1 MRRILL
7 LVLAFPTA
15 AAVPLTDLE
24 AIEWEVASP
33 GPVTL
38 PPAGT
43 AAYGLT
49 LVVHPLRGFTSVPL
63 TAVEDSGGSV
73 VLDPPAVETR
83 PGVERYRVNVTWRP
97 GTFGNFTIVVDASG
111 EKWTETLRVEPA
123 PALLALSADAPAADW
138 TIVLPVRHAA
148 DVPEDAPTT
157 WAARWSDGNGTL
169 AWEEPG
175 PRLPF
180 RPEDGE
186 ARPAFLLRYGPG
198 RYEITLRAHGRWVA
212 GESAPL
218 ALEAARATDPSSEVP
233 IVAVVPDAPLTVALT
248 SDTVN
253 ADGKL
258 KRPGEELVTRVR
270 LADGN
275 GLAALARVTFE
286 VLREGAVV
294 NVTDSALPADRWAR
308 TTLDLESRFA
318 ASPMSAGPYT
328 MRIRAWNDSGPAAAA
343 TRTFAIKA
351 VRPDLA
357 NLTLEASSV
366 LTDRAWTL
374 AGSAALE
381 SKGWERP
388 VDVDG
393 LLQLRVY
400 RGTTQ
405 VAWEAGAGNV
415 TGPTPL
421 LAPLAGAAHAR
432 SGAHGVA
439 TLPIA
444 VTVPAGAAGSYR
456 VNVLWSANAT
466 DIATSLAS
474 WTLVAEPAPAFTTLE
489 AAGEPRAGSRL
500 PVAFEVS
507 EGALFENV
515 TFSLLTESVNVPDR
529 AGIVNLTVPPGLDT
543 GSPLQLLAEVRAAGR
558 VVSMRALDLE
568 VANSPPE
575 AILRAAL
582 DGVPMERLRILPGA
596 AREVRAAIAAS
607 DANGDAP
614 IVESLALVDWNGR
627 VAAETSPIARE
638 GGAEGVLDLP
648 ATLPPGAYRLVARV
662 RDAEGATGEASL
674 PALVGGWAGVRGYP
688 TSLVVTG
695 GMLVGTL
702 RVENVGT
709 VPIAALAADVDGAGP
724 LSRAATLRLGAAASA
739 EGAPLALGTPL
750 APGEAV
756 ELSVEVPLDPRDT
769 PGRYAGTVRILAVP
783 GGGSW

>member
-7 LVLAFPTA
+7 FALALPTA
-15 AAVPLTDLE
+15 AAVPLTDLSGMD
-24 AIEWEVASP
+24 WKVASP
-33 GPVTL
+33 GPSTL
-38 PPAGT
+38 PPAGA
-43 AAYGLT
+43 AAYGLM
-49 LVVHPLRGFTSVPL
+49 LVVHPLRGFTTVPL
-63 TAVEDSGGSV
+63 TTVEDSGGTI
-73 VLDPPAVETR
+73 VLDPPAVQTR

-123 PALLALSADAPAADW
+123 PALLALSAGAPAADW
-138 TIVLPVRHAA
+138 RIVLPVRHASP
-148 DVPEDAPTT
+148 VPEDAPTM
-157 WAARWSDGNGTL
+157 WSARWSDGNGTL
-169 AWEEPG
+169 AWEEAG
-175 PRLPF
+175 PTLPF
-180 RPEDGE
+180 RPENRE
-186 ARPAFLLRYGPG
+186 ARPEFSLRYGPG
-198 RYEITLRAHGRWVA
+198 RYGIALRAHGRWVA

-218 ALEAARATDPSSEVP
+218 ALDVARATDPSSDVP
-233 IVAVVPDAPLTVALT
+233 IVAIVPDAPLTIALMA
-248 SDTVN
+248 DTVN

-275 GLAALARVTFE
+275 GLSALARVTFE

-308 TTLDLESRFA
+308 TTLDLENRFA
-318 ASPMSAGPYT
+318 SSPMSAGPYT
-328 MRIRAWNDSGPAAAA
+328 MRIRAWNDSGPAAVA
-343 TRTFAIKA
+343 TRTFAIRP
-351 VRPDLA
+351 VRADTA
-357 NLTLEASSV
+357 TVTLEASSV

-374 AGSAALE
+374 AGSAALG

-393 LLQLRVY
+393 ILQVRVY

-405 VAWEAGAGNV
+405 VAWEARAGNV

-421 LAPLAGAAHAR
+421 LAPLAGSDHAR
-432 SGAHGVA
+432 SGAHGTA

-466 DIATSLAS
+466 DTATSLAS
-474 WTLVAEPAPAFTTLE
+474 WMLVAEAAPTIGRLE
-489 AAGEPRAGSRL
+489 SAGEPRSGSQL
-500 PVAFEVS
+500 PIAFAVT
-507 EGALFENV
+507 EGANFENV
-515 TFSLLTESVNVPDR
+515 TFSLLTESVNVADR
-529 AGIVNLTVPPGLDT
+529 TGIVNLTVPAGLAA
-543 GSPLQLLAEVRAAGR
+543 GSPLRLLAEVRAAGR
-558 VVSMRALDLE
+558 VVSTRALDLE
-568 VANSPPE
+568 VANSPPG

-596 AREVRAAIAAS
+596 GREIRVGIATF

-614 IVESLALVDWNGR
+614 IVESLALLDWNGR
-627 VAAETSPIARE
+627 AVAETSPIARE

-662 RDAEGATGEASL
+662 RDAEGAKGEASL
-674 PALVGGWAGVRGYP
+674 PALVGGWAAVRGYP

-709 VPIAALAADVDGAGP
+709 VPLTALAADVDGAGP
-724 LSRAATLRLGAAASA
+724 LSRAATLRLGAASSA

-750 APGEAV
+750 APGEGLT
-756 ELSVEVPLDPRDT
+756 LSVEVPLDPRDG
-769 PGRYAGTVRILAVP
+769 PGRYAGTVRILALP
-783 GGGSW
+783 GGGGW